1 MPRAIVKEFRPEAGF
16 GTLALEDGSEM
27 SFDVAA
33 SNKRDVRAGETCE
46 ATIAPGRTGRPKV
59 TLVVFPLKA
68 HRSTDLDAFVTYA
81 HRNGLLTDWTLADA
95 KRAVRELFDGGDA
108 MRIDRAGAA
117 AMLEAYYD
125 HGATLRARRDR
136 VLVLDWQ
143 NCQEEDVVAAFKEIT
158 DVPGVRV
165 LKHLGG
171 AVVLADAAGVG
182 AEESVDLTGTLQPL
196 GDWFDELLDRAGRRE
211 RWWPVASDGDCEI
224 FVLRDPA
231 SFQQSASDLPLF
243 PSAS

>member
-27 SFDVAA
+27 LFDVAA

-59 TLVVFPLKA
+59 TLVVFPLQA
-68 HRSTDLDAFVTYA
+68 DRMTDLDAFVTYA
-81 HRNGLLTDWTLADA
+81 RRNGLLTEWTLADA
-95 KRAVRELFDGGDA
+95 KRAVRELFDGDA
-108 MRIDRAGAA
+108 TRIDRAAA
-117 AMLEAYYD
+117 AALLEEYYD

-136 VLVLDWQ
+136 VLVLDWHHV
-143 NCQEEDVVAAFKEIT
+143 QEEDVVAAFREIT
-158 DVPGVRV
+158 GVPGVRI
-165 LKHLGG
+165 LKHLGD
-171 AVVLADAAGVG
+171 AVVLADAAGIG
-182 AEESVDLTGTLQPL
+182 ADESVDLTGTLQPL

-211 RWWPVASDGDCEI
+211 RWWPVASDDDFEI